1 MIIIFS
7 RFDKSTESVLNGR
20 NAAMFINIECKK
32 RGWDMEFEEVD
43 QIGPVHDRTYT
54 YSLTI
59 GAQNSE
65 VRSRNVLIIMFDTN

>member
-1 MIIIFS
+1 MIIICS

-65 VRSRNVLIIMFDTN
+65 VSSRNILYNI